1 MDYDN
6 MDDETR
12 EFFNLIVNAL
22 YNKFNKKDDIQ
33 DFILSISNKIQE
45 DDFMAVE
52 VDEDYEITITDGLQ
66 ARSDERDDNDDEDIV
81 VENNEVQVDE
91 RGFYSLK

>member
-22 YNKFNKKDDIQ
+22 YNKFHLKDDIQ

-66 ARSDERDDNDDEDIV
+66 ARSDERDDDDDEDIV
-81 VENNEVQVDE
+81 EENNEVVKDE
-91 RGFYSLK
+91 NGFYSLK